1 MENEFLAST
10 LFNFTVNL
18 LYTLAALLI
27 AVFSL
32 KVIDKLLLRK
42 LDIEDELKKN
52 NLAVSIFASA
62 ILIFVAIIVS
72 VGLRS

>member
-1 MENEFLAST
+1 MENEFLVST

>member
-1 MENEFLAST
+1 MENEFLVST

-18 LYTLAALLI
+18 LYTFIALFI
-27 AVFSL
+27 AVLSL

-42 LDIEDELKKN
+42 LDIEDELKQN
-52 NLAVSIFASA
+52 NLSVAIFASA

-72 VGLRS
+72 IGLR